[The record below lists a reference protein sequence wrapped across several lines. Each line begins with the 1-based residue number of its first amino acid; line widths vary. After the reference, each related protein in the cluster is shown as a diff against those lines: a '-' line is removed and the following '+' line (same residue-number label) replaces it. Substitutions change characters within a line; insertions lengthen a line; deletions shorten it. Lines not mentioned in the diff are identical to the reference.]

1 MLTRINNRAL
11 RIFIIGTTF
20 ISAII
25 IIGADYAFA
34 QGAKFESLANYD
46 RSFLADAYSTDGLN
60 ALVNN
65 LFLMALSFGGIAAV
79 LRFAYAGYLY
89 LGSDMWGNK
98 QHAREILGDTALGLL
113 LLLAIALILTQINPD
128 ILNLDVLSQLQS
140 TSGSVNTGAPANSGG
155 GFGSV
160 E

>member
-1 MLTRINNRAL
+1 MIYTKHHRVLYL
-11 RIFIIGTTF
+11 FIISVV
-20 ISAII
+20 IVCAVIM
-25 IIGADYAFA
+25 IGSDYAFA
-34 QGAKFESLANYD
+34 QEFVTLANYD
-46 RSFLADAYSTDGLN
+46 RSFLAGVYGETNSLSQLANS
-60 ALVNN
+60 

-128 ILNLDVLSQLQS
+128 ILNLDVLRQLQS
-140 TSGSVNTGAPANSGG
+140 TGGSGGTSAPANTGG
-155 GFGSV
+155 GFGTGQ
-160 E
+160 

>member
-1 MLTRINNRAL
+1 MITFKYHRAL
-11 RIFIIGTTF
+11 YLFIISTVIF
-20 ISAII
+20 CAII
-25 IIGADYAFA
+25 MICVDHAFA
-34 QGAKFESLANYD
+34 QEFKTLANYE
-46 RSFLADAYSTDGLN
+46 RSFLADVYKQDGL
-60 ALVNN
+60 APLANN

-113 LLLAIALILTQINPD
+113 LLLAIALILTQINPE

-140 TSGSVNTGAPANSGG
+140 TGGSGGNAAPADTGG
-155 GFGSV
+155 SFGAGQ
-160 E
+160 